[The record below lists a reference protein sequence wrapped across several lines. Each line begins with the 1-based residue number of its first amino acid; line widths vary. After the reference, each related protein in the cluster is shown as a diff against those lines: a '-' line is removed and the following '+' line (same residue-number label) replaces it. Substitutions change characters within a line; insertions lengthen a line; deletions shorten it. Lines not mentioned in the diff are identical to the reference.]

1 MAKKRLFVFISIV
14 VILLASSC
22 TTADKLEL
30 TPLYKVKSYVIPDI
44 KGDINVGEM
53 IIHKDIGMS
62 KGSNFITLS
71 SLGRQGKKTFVFYVD
86 YSGGY
91 WKFIEKLQLK
101 IDDEFFTLT
110 DKDPSRIVGYG
121 GGVEER
127 AGFTLSSEIVEKLK
141 TCSTLIL
148 QYHVDP
154 FTMNAE
160 AISNI
165 KSFLNM

>member
-1 MAKKRLFVFISIV
+1 MAKKRLFIIISVVV

-30 TPLYKVKSYVIPDI
+30 TPLYKVKNHVVPNI
-44 KGDINVGEM
+44 KGDITVEEM
-53 IIHKDIGMS
+53 IIHKDIGMA
-62 KGSNFITLS
+62 KGSNFITVS
-71 SLGRQGKKTFVFYVD
+71 SLERLGHKTFIIYVD

-91 WKFIEKLQLK
+91 WKFIEELQLK
-101 IDDEFFTLT
+101 IDDEFYTLT
-110 DKDPSRIVGYG
+110 DKDPSRRVLN

-127 AGFTLSSEIVEKLK
+127 AGFILSAEIVDKLK
-141 TCSTLIL
+141 DCSALVL
-148 QYHVDP
+148 QYYVDP

-165 KSFLNM
+165 KTFLNR